1 MGAAKKRREAFLR
14 EHPWCCFCGGRV
26 PATTEDHVPVRAAFA
41 GKIGPEGFE
50 FPACEACNRGTAGS
64 EQVFALYVRL
74 FDRTEENYD
83 ERHTEKLIR
92 GVRNNYPDLM
102 PDANLTATEK
112 RRVLRNFGWERARGA
127 FLDEVP
133 MVGIPDLVAQ
143 HMAMNARKLL
153 AALFYRHTGNALNE
167 ESGVVSGWSQ
177 QGLPGVDEAHN
188 VLAGG
193 MPQLV
198 IGARVNTTIGDQFSY
213 RWGRNDPESLFGYA
227 AEFGSGLFIF
237 AAAAPWDVVA
247 DRDGWS
253 RYVAPRSPQ

>member
-1 MGAAKKRREAFLR
+1 
-14 EHPWCCFCGGRV
+14 
-26 PATTEDHVPVRAAFA
+26 
-41 GKIGPEGFE
+41 
-50 FPACEACNRGTAGS
+50 
-64 EQVFALYVRL
+64 
-74 FDRTEENYD
+74 
-83 ERHTEKLIR
+83 
-92 GVRNNYPDLM
+92 
-102 PDANLTATEK
+102 
-112 RRVLRNFGWERARGA
+112 
-127 FLDEVP
+127 

-153 AALFYRHTGNALNE
+153 AALIYRHTGNALNE

-227 AEFGSGLFIF
+227 A
-237 AAAAPWDVVA
+237 
-247 DRDGWS
+247 
-253 RYVAPRSPQ
+253 